1 MKELLIKLKRM
12 DQIHAFQ
19 TVDKPT
25 FGSSQKW
32 VCCVYV
38 GKIGEE
44 TQKSC
49 KGAGTGRF
57 FHRFFANFLRFRHA

>member
-44 TQKSC
+44 TQK
-49 KGAGTGRF
+49 K
-57 FHRFFANFLRFRHA
+57 L